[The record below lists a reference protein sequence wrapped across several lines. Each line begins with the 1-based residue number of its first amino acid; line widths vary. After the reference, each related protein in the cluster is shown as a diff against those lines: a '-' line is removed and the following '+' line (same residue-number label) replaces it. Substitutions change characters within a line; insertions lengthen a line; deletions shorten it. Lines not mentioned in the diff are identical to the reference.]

1 MDTCLLMDE
10 SLCYS
15 HETMTALL
23 IGYTPIQ
30 DKKIKKRKI
39 ALQRETGKGK
49 AGEVACYSRAERGWP
64 TKSTSGLPGSVS
76 GRSEWPGK
84 LWASFWGSGQVILS
98 QAGWFPTPQTGLIQ
112 HLILQPHLPSPP
124 WRRAGWA
131 IIGQP
136 LEPSEGEKHTSWCPA
151 PCPPC
156 HPAPPTARECW
167 GLLTLEH
174 KEPQTAGWENRNC
187 LLPVSAKSIYF
198 WVGPQAF
205 PMGR

>member
-1 MDTCLLMDE
+1 MDTCLRMDE

-112 HLILQPHLPSPP
+112 HLILQPREEGQGEQSSAIPWNLLRGKSTPADVLHHVPHVTPLP
-124 WRRAGWA
+124 
-131 IIGQP
+131 
-136 LEPSEGEKHTSWCPA
+136 
-151 PCPPC
+151 
-156 HPAPPTARECW
+156 
-167 GLLTLEH
+167 
-174 KEPQTAGWENRNC
+174 
-187 LLPVSAKSIYF
+187 LLPLNAEGCLPWNTRNLKLQVGKTGIVSFQSQQRVF
-198 WVGPQAF
+198 TSE
-205 PMGR
+205 